1 MKQRR
6 QFAVLAALLVV
17 AIVIWWL
24 YFRGERPV
32 VTADNP
38 PITQSIRLLS
48 VENPQ
53 LHWSELD
60 KARKTEY
67 KGTGRN
73 PFSAISTASAPLRPG
88 AAPARTKPPFEPSGP
103 KLSDAQPPP
112 PPPCVLPPNMKFFGY
127 GTVPNSRSRRAFFS
141 NGEDIYV
148 VTEGEILL
156 NQYRILKIN
165 NTNLEFEQVSSRCT
179 RATAPLVEQPS
190 TAAAAGPTP

>member
-6 QFAVLAALLVV
+6 QFAVLAALLLV
-17 AIVIWWL
+17 ALVIWWS

-53 LHWSELD
+53 LHWPALD

-67 KGTGRN
+67 KGAGRN
-73 PFSAISTASAPLRPG
+73 PFSATPAASAPS
-88 AAPARTKPPFEPSGP
+88 AVAPRAHPKPKFVPSGP
-103 KLSDAQPPP
+103 NPADANLPPP
-112 PPPCVLPPNMKFFGY
+112 PACVLPPNMKFFGY
-127 GTVPNSRSRRAFFS
+127 GTVPNSRSLRAFFS

-165 NTNLEFEQVSSRCT
+165 KTNLEFEQVSSGCT
-179 RATAPLVEQPS
+179 RATAPFVEQPS
-190 TAAAAGPTP
+190 TGAAAGPTP

>member
-6 QFAVLAALLVV
+6 QLVVLAAL
-17 AIVIWWL
+17 IVIAAAIWFS

-32 VTADNP
+32 VTADNTP
-38 PITQSIRLLS
+38 VAQSIQLIS

-53 LHWSELD
+53 IHWDALG

-73 PFSAISTASAPLRPG
+73 PFSAIPATPPAPLHP
-88 AAPARTKPPFEPSGP
+88 KPKAEELVQKVP
-103 KLSDAQPPP
+103 DTPPP
-112 PPPCVLPPNMKFFGY
+112 LPPTLPMKFFGY
-127 GTVPNSRSRRAFFS
+127 GTVPNSNSRRAFFS
-141 NGEDIYV
+141 NGEDVYV

-165 NTNLEFEQVSSRCT
+165 NASLEFEEVSSGR
-179 RATAPLVEQPS
+179 RGTAPLVEQP
-190 TAAAAGPTP
+190 AGPSA

>member
-1 MKQRR
+1 MKQKR
-6 QFAVLAALLVV
+6 QIAVLAALLVV
-17 AIVIWWL
+17 ALVIWWL

-38 PITQSIRLLS
+38 PPTQSPRLLS
-48 VENPQ
+48 VDNPQ
-53 LHWSELD
+53 LRWFEID

-73 PFSAISTASAPLRPG
+73 PFSATPAASAPST
-88 AAPARTKPPFEPSGP
+88 APKAVRHEPKFEKAGP
-103 KLSDAQPPP
+103 NPADAQLPP

-127 GTVPNSRSRRAFFS
+127 GTVPNSRSRRAFFT

-165 NTNLEFEQVSSRCT
+165 ITNLEFEQVSSKCT
-179 RATAPLVEQPS
+179 RATAPLIEQPS

>member
-1 MKQRR
+1 MKQKR
-6 QFAVLAALLVV
+6 QIAVLAALLVV
-17 AIVIWWL
+17 ALVIWWL

-38 PITQSIRLLS
+38 PPTQSPRLLS
-48 VENPQ
+48 VDNPQ
-53 LHWSELD
+53 LRWFEID

-73 PFSAISTASAPLRPG
+73 PFSSIPAASAPST
-88 AAPARTKPPFEPSGP
+88 APKAVRHEPKFEKAGP
-103 KLSDAQPPP
+103 NPADAQLPPP
-112 PPPCVLPPNMKFFGY
+112 PACVLPPNIKFFGY
-127 GTVPNSRSRRAFFS
+127 GTVPSSHSRRAFFS

-148 VTEGEILL
+148 VTEGELLL

-165 NTNLEFEQVSSRCT
+165 NTNLEFEQVSSGCT

-190 TAAAAGPTP
+190 TAAAAGPNP